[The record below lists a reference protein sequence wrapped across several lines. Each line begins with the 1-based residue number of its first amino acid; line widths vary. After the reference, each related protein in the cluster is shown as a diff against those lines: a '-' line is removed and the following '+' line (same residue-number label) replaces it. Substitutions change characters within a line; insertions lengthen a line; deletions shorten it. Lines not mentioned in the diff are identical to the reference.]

1 MEYSSNDRSNEVPIA
16 LLPYWAKDVRSH
28 GVRRWCY
35 CVHGVVSEVERKVPA
50 LLEDDLSTVKSC
62 EKGIENTR
70 YDECWFFHT
79 FYIRSQRASHDEFL
93 CVVISQISKVASI
106 PSKILNHRIYICFLL
121 EWLITSLLVRW
132 RLSWTAIATSFRF
145 VPSLWKFK
153 VSNSSFKWLNPWMSA
168 WFIIPHQWC
177 GQSKMTCSITS
188 STIGVFKSNGDK

>member
-1 MEYSSNDRSNEVPIA
+1 MECSSNDRSNEVPIA

-121 EWLITSLLVRW
+121 EWLISSLLVRW
-132 RLSWTAIATSFRF
+132 RLSWTDDRHVITICPVVVKIQSFQQF
-145 VPSLWKFK
+145 QVT
-153 VSNSSFKWLNPWMSA
+153 VSVNERVIHHSA
-168 WFIIPHQWC
+168 SMMW
-177 GQSKMTCSITS
+177 SK
-188 STIGVFKSNGDK
+188 